1 MKNLVVKAQ
10 AEKKGD
16 RLIAIAST
24 AVEDRHGEVVEVEG
38 WDTKNFKNNP
48 IMLWAHDHSEI
59 AIGKAKN
66 IKVDKSGGSSSLV
79 FEPVFHDKTE
89 KARAI
94 KALYEGWT
102 DEDGVYYEPVLNSFS
117 VGFRPLDTDGNRYT
131 KQELLEISAVNVPA
145 NPEARVIARK
155 SLESMGFEDKTI
167 KEVLDENEKQQDH
180 ENVIKQL
187 GEELAEKQAEI
198 DELKNEVASLR
209 ASQSSKNYLV
219 EQRLRRLKAL
229 DRLTEDL
236 IKDSKKEIT
245 HGKN

>member
-1 MKNLVVKAQ
+1 MNNLVVKAQ

-24 AVEDRHGEVVEVEG
+24 SVEDRHGEVVEVEG
-38 WDTKNFKNNP
+38 WDTKNFKSNP

-66 IKVDKSGGSSSLV
+66 IKVDKSGNSPSLM

-167 KEVLDENEKQQDH
+167 KEVLDGNDKQQDH

-198 DELKNEVASLR
+198 ESLKSEVTSLR
-209 ASQSSKNYLV
+209 ASQSSKNYLA